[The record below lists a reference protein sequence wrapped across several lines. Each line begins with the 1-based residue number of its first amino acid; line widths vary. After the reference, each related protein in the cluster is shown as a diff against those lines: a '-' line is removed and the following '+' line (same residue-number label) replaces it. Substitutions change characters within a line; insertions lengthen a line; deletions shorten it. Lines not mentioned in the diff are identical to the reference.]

1 MKIKPPSKTL
11 TVRFPLTTTDEIE
24 RIAKK
29 RNLNSAQV
37 IRMCLDLG
45 LECHKDMEKL
55 GLIGVVDFTYYVTKA
70 LRDSLGSIKG
80 KQLSL
85 L

>member
-1 MKIKPPSKTL
+1 MKPPSKTI
-11 TVRFPLTTTDEIE
+11 TTRIPLSITDEIE

-29 RNLNSAQV
+29 RGLSSADV

-45 LECHKDMEKL
+45 VECHKDMEKL

-70 LRDSLGSIKG
+70 LRDNLASIKG

>member
-1 MKIKPPSKTL
+1 MKSETKPL
-11 TVRFPLTTTDEIE
+11 TVRFPVALIDEIE

-29 RNLNSAQV
+29 RNLATSQV
-37 IRMCLDLG
+37 VRMCLDLG
-45 LECHKDMEKL
+45 VECHKDMEKV
-55 GLIGVVDFTYYVTKA
+55 GLIGVVDFAYYVSKA
-70 LRDSLGSIKG
+70 LKDNLSSIKG